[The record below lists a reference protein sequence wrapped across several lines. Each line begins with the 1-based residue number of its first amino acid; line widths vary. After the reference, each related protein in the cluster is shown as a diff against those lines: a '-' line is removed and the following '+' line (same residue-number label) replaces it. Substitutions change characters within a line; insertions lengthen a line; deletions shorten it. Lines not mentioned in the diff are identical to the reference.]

1 MNRFVKKIRVVISI
15 HCLYIQK
22 KFFFFFFFG
31 HCMACRILVPQPG
44 IEPQFLAVRVW
55 ISNHWIT
62 RENNILRLSKPLL
75 SQVTGW
81 DLILEVRNG
90 GRCLFFILY
99 LYFLVEN
106 FMQTQIIFIILKLMA
121 PN

>member
-1 MNRFVKKIRVVISI
+1 
-15 HCLYIQK
+15 
-22 KFFFFFFFG
+22 
-31 HCMACRILVPQPG
+31 MACRILVPQPG

>member
-1 MNRFVKKIRVVISI
+1 
-15 HCLYIQK
+15 
-22 KFFFFFFFG
+22 
-31 HCMACRILVPQPG
+31 MACRILVPQPG
-44 IEPQFLAVRVW
+44 TEPQFLAVRVRS
-55 ISNHWIT
+55 SNHWIT
-62 RENNILRLSKPLL
+62 SENKILRLSKPLL

-99 LYFLVEN
+99 LHLLFKN
-106 FMQTQIIFIILKLMA
+106 CMQTQVIFIILKLMA